1 MKRAL
6 LWCGSVGLLVA
17 AACARRGSPGAPA
30 PLAVTRLGTPDLFGP
45 GIVVAA
51 SDSVQFVLTRP
62 AYVIVLHV
70 DADGSIDP
78 AFPRR
83 TGESTT
89 SVPQG
94 PGAYVVIAHDS
105 APAARALPPEPVIR
119 SAAALARHGQQA
131 PPPPADPGAPAQ
143 SYWLVI
149 AADVATSAREVRMR
163 LQAMRLQFPSLEG
176 ELKALPRALVATR
189 TGNWA
194 AYYVP
199 AAP

>member
-1 MKRAL
+1 M
-6 LWCGSVGLLVA
+6 
-17 AACARRGSPGAPA
+17 
-30 PLAVTRLGTPDLFGP
+30 TRLGTPDLYGP

-51 SDSVQFVLTRP
+51 SDRVQFFLTRP
-62 AYVIVLHV
+62 AYVIVLRV

-78 AFPRR
+78 VFPRSS
-83 TGESTT
+83 GAYTT
-89 SVPQG
+89 SAPQE
-94 PGAYVVIAHDS
+94 PGAYVVTARDS

-131 PPPPADPGAPAQ
+131 PPPPGALGAPGAPAR

-149 AADVATSAREVRMR
+149 AADVATSAREVRTR
-163 LQAMRLQFPSLEG
+163 LQAMSLLFRSLEG
-176 ELKALPRALVATR
+176 ELTALPRALVATR